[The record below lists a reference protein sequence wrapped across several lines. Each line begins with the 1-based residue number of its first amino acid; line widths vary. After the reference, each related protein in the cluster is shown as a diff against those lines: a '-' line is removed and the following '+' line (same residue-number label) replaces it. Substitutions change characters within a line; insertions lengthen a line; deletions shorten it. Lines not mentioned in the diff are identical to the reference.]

1 MFVRLVVELT
11 INLYGVWMFD
21 VGGGK
26 WFIFNAAT
34 EEVNNRYPSR
44 SGQIAHI
51 WCQGPQASPT
61 SLYSIWSE
69 YWEELTDFVASA
81 LSVLRV
87 DFTSHDGR
95 ARARISPGAVLTSK
109 WGGEAEQW
117 YFLVEWSELSS
128 SEDHTEMMRFE
139 HKTYCRTHEMV
150 GLELHLT
157 PVHRGVGY
165 STTRLRLIPHEG
177 PSCLTSVS
185 LWPFTLQRDIPSML
199 HSSPSWKILCVCCFV
214 VQIFNFWFRS
224 L

>member
-1 MFVRLVVELT
+1 MLHSFILSDKTECREIKTSPLLT
-11 INLYGVWMFD
+11 EWIKNIHRCTTL
-21 VGGGK
+21 
-26 WFIFNAAT
+26 
-34 EEVNNRYPSR
+34 
-44 SGQIAHI
+44 
-51 WCQGPQASPT
+51 
-61 SLYSIWSE
+61 
-69 YWEELTDFVASA
+69 
-81 LSVLRV
+81 
-87 DFTSHDGR
+87 
-95 ARARISPGAVLTSK
+95 SPGAVLTSK

-128 SEDHTEMMRFE
+128 SEDHTEMMRSE

-199 HSSPSWKILCVCCFV
+199 HSSPSWKIFCVCCFV

>member
-1 MFVRLVVELT
+1 
-11 INLYGVWMFD
+11 MFD

-87 DFTSHDGR
+87 DLTSHDGR

-109 WGGEAEQW
+109 WGGEENSDI
-117 YFLVEWSELSS
+117 FL
-128 SEDHTEMMRFE
+128 
-139 HKTYCRTHEMV
+139 
-150 GLELHLT
+150 
-157 PVHRGVGY
+157 
-165 STTRLRLIPHEG
+165 
-177 PSCLTSVS
+177 
-185 LWPFTLQRDIPSML
+185 
-199 HSSPSWKILCVCCFV
+199 
-214 VQIFNFWFRS
+214 
-224 L
+224 